1 MASYNVPEGKCT
13 VCKRDQKHY
22 YEDCVDSTTLEQF
35 KLTADAKKPDHFYYG
50 VRIVTGAEAFSGTP
64 DSDIYVSLV
73 GSKGCTGK
81 LLIVQGWFSS
91 AVSTQSYDDL
101 VVESDK
107 DLGELLVVILGNPQN
122 WMLSAGSAWFVDFV
136 ECIDLQTKRKQEFPC
151 YHWIN
156 DGDAISFTS
165 KTATMKDVKQNQ
177 ILCIQREKQLE
188 QRKTKYQWL
197 PFPDLAMPS
206 GIDDR
211 VSNLPSDEE
220 FGAVRTLDFLENALT
235 GKGTM
240 MLKAKLASIEA
251 LSDFEKLA
259 TALGMPT
266 FVTHH
271 LARWTRDEEFG
282 RQILNGVNPVM
293 IKKCVT
299 LPPNFP
305 VTTAM
310 VHESLVR
317 GLSLEDEMMA
327 GHIYICDYK
336 ILDGLPCKD
345 GWFCAAPICLLYVN
359 KKKDLIPIAIQLKQ
373 KPGSDNP
380 IFLPTDNWA
389 DWTLAKMYYQSA
401 CTQYHQIATH
411 YLPCHAATEVY
422 GMGVMR
428 NLPDAHPIFKL
439 LRPHFRYTMAIN
451 TKGRLKLMNDGGTVD
466 RIFAIG
472 GEGRRQL
479 MYRGGM
485 AYNIHCTNI
494 KRSVQERGVDDP
506 NILPG
511 YYYRDDGLKIWHAIE
526 DYVTDVLNEFYSSD
540 GDVKND
546 PELQNFA
553 RDIYMNGFPGHHGSQ
568 QGHGFPNVIETKTQ
582 LVELCTLI
590 IFNASAQHAAVN
602 FGQYEI
608 YSFSPNS
615 PTGLRLPAPTVKGE
629 ANLKTILDALP
640 DLDTAGLAI
649 AVAHMLSQYSPD
661 ECFLGSFY
669 GERFGEKKVQC
680 AVTKF
685 VKTLA
690 NIEDKIKERNK
701 SLDVPYEYLLPSKVP
716 NTIAI

>member
-1 MASYNVPEGKCT
+1 MASYTVPEGRCT

-22 YEDCVDSTTLEQF
+22 YEDCVDSTTLNLQQTL
-35 KLTADAKKPDHFYYG
+35 KN
-50 VRIVTGAEAFSGTP
+50 
-64 DSDIYVSLV
+64 
-73 GSKGCTGK
+73 GCTGK

-122 WMLSAGSAWFVDFV
+122 WMLSAGSA
-136 ECIDLQTKRKQEFPC
+136 C
-151 YHWIN
+151 
-156 DGDAISFTS
+156 FTS

-282 RQILNGVNPVM
+282 RQILNGVNPVV

-553 RDIYMNGFPGHHGSQ
+553 RDIYTNGFPGHH
-568 QGHGFPNVIETKTQ
+568 
-582 LVELCTLI
+582 
-590 IFNASAQHAAVN
+590 HAAVN
-602 FGQYEI
+602 FGQYEM

-615 PTGLRLPAPTVKGE
+615 PAGMRLPAPTVKGE

-640 DLDTAGLAI
+640 DIDTAGLAI

-669 GERFGEKKVQC
+669 GERFGEKTVQC

-690 NIEDKIKERNK
+690 NIEDKIKEK
-701 SLDVPYEYLLPSKVP
+701 QVS
-716 NTIAI
+716 